1 MPVRERRIWL
11 LSLLSGACLALAWP
25 AVGGMTWLAFVAWVP
40 LLAAEQLHDVR
51 QVRRSFVLRTWPA
64 MILWNASVSWW
75 LGMVSEPWP
84 TRLVAGMAPVL
95 VNTALMSLP
104 WLLKRMA
111 TQRIGAN
118 MGTITFVCAWL
129 AMEHLH
135 HDWDLQWPWLSLGN
149 VFAEEPSWV
158 QWYDITG
165 IAGGT
170 LWVWLVN
177 LGLFHALRHLWNEG
191 ITASWRAAILPLA
204 LLALPVLFSRYR
216 MHSLPEP
223 VGSLEVVVVQPNVDP
238 YAEKFGGVD
247 PMEQLDR
254 MLALAEQHVGPATD
268 LALLPE
274 TALQEQTYYQATPEG
289 IILHGLWENDL
300 GASESA
306 RRIAGFIARH
316 PQVTVLTGMS
326 SARMLGVDERPGPVS
341 RPLHRTGRWYESFN
355 AAMLMDAHGTLQSY
369 RKSKLVAGVELMPF
383 AGVLGRLDGLA
394 IDLGGTTGSMG
405 TQPERSVLGRGRVRV
420 APAICYESVFGAHVA
435 AHVAN
440 GATLIAIMTND
451 GWWDDTPGY
460 RQHLAYGRLRAI
472 ETRRSIARSA
482 NTGVSCTIDP
492 LGRVDHATPWWVPAA
507 FSASLPLHDHLTF
520 YVRHGDL
527 IGSVAL
533 WAAVLMV
540 LFTLLSRWLR
550 LRGL

>member
-11 LSLLSGACLALAWP
+11 LSLLSGAFLALAWP
-25 AVGGMTWLAFVAWVP
+25 AVGGITWLVFVAWVP
-40 LLAAEQLHDVR
+40 LLAAERLHDA
-51 QVRRSFVLRTWPA
+51 QQLRRSFVPRIWPA
-64 MILWNASVSWW
+64 LILWNASVSWW

-84 TRLVAGMAPVL
+84 TRLVAGLAPVL

-111 TQRIGAN
+111 SRRMGTA
-118 MGTITFVCAWL
+118 MGTITFVAAWL

-149 VFAEEPSWV
+149 VFADAPAWV

-165 IAGGT
+165 IAGGS

-177 LGLFHALRHLWNEG
+177 LAVFHALRHLWREG
-191 ITASWRAAILPLA
+191 LQGSWRPASIGLV
-204 LLALPVLFSRYR
+204 LLALPALLSYQR
-216 MHSLPEP
+216 MRSVPEP
-223 VGSLEVVVVQPNVDP
+223 IGSLEVVVVQPNVDP

-254 MLALAEQHVGPATD
+254 MLALAEQQVGPATD
-268 LALLPE
+268 LVLLPE
-274 TALQEQTYYQATPEG
+274 TALQEHTYYQVAPEG
-289 IILHGLWENDL
+289 IVQHGLWENDL

-306 RRIAGFIARH
+306 RRIGGFIARH
-316 PQVTVLTGMS
+316 PQVTVLSGMS
-326 SARMLGVDERPGPVS
+326 SARMLGITEKPGPVS

-355 AAMLMDAHGTLQSY
+355 AAMLMDAQGTLQNY

-383 AGVLGRLDGLA
+383 ASVLGRMDGLA

-405 TQPERSVLGRGRVRV
+405 TQAERAVLGHGRVRV
-420 APAICYESVFGAHVA
+420 APAICYESVFGGHVA

-460 RQHLAYGRLRAI
+460 HQHLAYGRLRAV

-482 NTGVSCTIDP
+482 NTGISCTIDP
-492 LGRVDHATPWWVPAA
+492 WGNVAHATGWWVPTA
-507 FSASLPLHDHLTF
+507 FRATLPLHDHITF

-527 IGSVAL
+527 IGALSL
-533 WAAVLMV
+533 WATAL
-540 LFTLLSRWLR
+540 LILLSLLAGWLR